1 MHDRQPT
8 PGQEGRVK
16 ITRENG
22 ESFFARIE
30 MADTPLHEG
39 TPLTKQTLLQDDTAA
54 MFGLSDEAVPDD
66 VYAFLGKYNQH
77 WWKRANSGDTEF
89 VQSSNRNAYPD
100 SGVSGNYEYTYLG
113 IPFDNLVTAPKIE
126 IGSYV
131 GTGSYGQS
139 NPNSLTFGFEPKFLM
154 VQMLGTGAPLGTYS
168 ISDALMFF
176 GMTVMRG
183 QTTVYTSLTENSN
196 YHCSCALTWNGN
208 SVSWFTKRSS
218 STYVSLSDSQL
229 NAVSRTYVYV
239 AIG

>member
-39 TPLTKQTLLQDDTAA
+39 TPLIKQTLLQDATAA

-77 WWKRANSGDTEF
+77 WWERANSGDTEF

-113 IPFDNLVTAPKIE
+113 IPFDNAVTAPKIE

-131 GTGSYGQS
+131 GTGSYGQN
-139 NPNSLTFGFEPKFLM
+139 NPNSLTFGFVPSLVIVMSKNHDTGGSPVAHGFLLPKSGVFI
-154 VQMLGTGAPLGTYS
+154 TGVTTYNYPMDTIS
-168 ISDALMFF
+168 IS
-176 GMTVMRG
+176 G
-183 QTTVYTSLTENSN
+183 TTV
-196 YHCSCALTWNGN
+196 TWYYKNHAQG
-208 SVSWFTKRSS
+208 
-218 STYVSLSDSQL
+218 QL
-229 NAVSRTYVYV
+229 NQTVTYEYT
-239 AIG
+239 AIC

>member
-39 TPLTKQTLLQDDTAA
+39 TPLIKQTLLQDATAS

-131 GTGSYGQS
+131 GTGTYGS
-139 NPNSLTFGFEPKFLM
+139 AAPSTLTFDFEPKLLIITPNSNASEYLFI
-154 VQMLGTGAPLGTYS
+154 APYGRTYINTQLDNVNYGS
-168 ISDALMFF
+168 VI
-176 GMTVMRG
+176 MTWSG
-183 QTTVYTSLTENSN
+183 TTVSWYCSTHATYDPADGQMNHN
-196 YHCSCALTWNGN
+196 NATYH
-208 SVSWFTKRSS
+208 
-218 STYVSLSDSQL
+218 YI
-229 NAVSRTYVYV
+229 